1 MTESVCMLDDS
12 QREIV
17 ENTIADHWRIRKWEL
32 HAVNCRTNHVHVI
45 VSAELAPE
53 GIRDQF
59 KAWCTRKLKANSRV
73 RVENVRKNWW
83 TEGGSQS
90 FIGDQES
97 LELVI
102 RYVLECQ

>member
-17 ENTIADHWRIRKWEL
+17 ENTIADHCRIRKWEL

-59 KAWCTRKLKANSRV
+59 KAWCTRKLKAHSRE
-73 RVENVRKNWW
+73 RREKLRKNWW
-83 TEGGSQS
+83 TEGGSRI
-90 FIGDQES
+90 FIGDRES
-97 LELVI
+97 IELVI